1 MQKQQLTKILG
12 AGGAVLLF
20 VILIWQSVA
29 IDYGQHERYQ
39 DKITQQ
45 FQSDATINQS
55 ILKSQYSLLS
65 SYDPLVRAVND
76 QKIFQQDLQQQ
87 IPDFI
92 SGDKGKI
99 QSILTENIK
108 TVKKQE
114 DLVEQFKSQNA
125 ILKNSLSYL
134 PDLIQELKKQGLAK
148 DGTILAS
155 MLDNILLYTVAADAD
170 LVPVI
175 QNQLAQSQPLPNPP
189 LVKLALAHTKIILD
203 GKPKIAQLTKEILAL
218 PASANIRKLDTAYS
232 QSYQNALNRSSIFRQ
247 LAYGLLLVIGSI
259 AAYWTIQNIR
269 RSSRRTVSILES
281 ITDAFISVD
290 RQWQI
295 SSINP
300 QAANILGQDAQA
312 LLGLNF
318 WNAVP
323 PELGKDRSKQYNQS
337 ISNTEM
343 ETFEAQDPGSKNWFE
358 VRAYPGRE
366 GLSIF
371 LQNIT
376 ERKQNTLALRQM
388 NQTLED
394 RVTARTEQLAQSMK
408 IAEDGRLKAEEA
420 NRSKSEFLANM
431 SHELRTPLNAIIGY
445 SEILEEDA
453 TDIGQDDFVPDLQK
467 IKNSGKH
474 LLGLI
479 NDVLDLSKIEAGKM
493 DLYLESFD
501 LNTIV
506 KEIGETI
513 LPMAEKNGNSIVIN
527 CPKNLGNMYADQT
540 KVKQSLL
547 NLLSNACKF
556 TQGGDIRL
564 DVEYQPQQHD
574 GNDAAQ
580 SIMVFKISDTGIGM
594 TPEQIQKLFQSFTQA
609 DASTTRKYGGTGLGL
624 AITKSFSRLMGG
636 DVNVESTY
644 GVGSTFTLWLPQSVQ
659 KENPN
664 QLKVPELV
672 QLPQVSAKSTD
683 RKTILVVDD
692 DPATREV
699 LERTLTKKGYQ
710 VVSIA
715 SGTQCIELAEQ
726 LRPDF
731 ITLDVEMP
739 EMDGWS
745 VLTALK
751 EHPILASIPVIM
763 LTMVTDQDLGYAL
776 GASEYLIKP
785 VNIDRLTAILKK
797 HQSRKSSGPVLVV
810 EDDLASREM
819 LCTLLDRRGWEV
831 AQVENGR
838 LALEFLEHTTP
849 GLILLDLMMPEVDG
863 FEVLRQL
870 RIHPTWRDIPVVVV
884 TAKELSTSERQWL
897 SEQVQGFHQKG
908 GIDRQA
914 LLSEVEELIE
924 FATPAT
930 PASVH

>member
-1 MQKQQLTKILG
+1 MQKKQLKKTLG
-12 AGGAVLLF
+12 VCGAVLLF
-20 VILIWQSVA
+20 VILMWQSSA
-29 IDYGQHERYQ
+29 IDYNQHERYQ
-39 DKITQQ
+39 EKIVQQ
-45 FQSDATINQS
+45 FQSDATIDQT

-76 QKIFQQDLQQQ
+76 QRTFQQDLQQ

-92 SGDKGKI
+92 GGDKSAI
-99 QSILTENIK
+99 QSVLAENLK
-108 TVKKQE
+108 TVKVQE
-114 DLVEQFKSQNA
+114 DLVERFKSHNA
-125 ILKNSLSYL
+125 VLKNSLSYL
-134 PDLIQELKKQGLAK
+134 PNLIQDLKKQGLAK
-148 DGTILAS
+148 DGTTVAS
-155 MLDNILLYTVAADAD
+155 MLDNILLYTVAVDVD

-175 QNQLAQSQPLPNPP
+175 QAQLNQLQPLANPP

-203 GKPKIAQLTKEILAL
+203 GKPKIAEITKAILAL
-218 PASANIRKLDTAYS
+218 PISENIRKLDSSYS
-232 QSYQNALNRSSIFRQ
+232 QSYQNALDRANLFRQ
-247 LAYGLLLVIGSI
+247 FAYIWLLVLGSSLAYWV
-259 AAYWTIQNIR
+259 IQNVKK
-269 RSSRRTVSILES
+269 SSRRTASILES
-281 ITDAFISVD
+281 ITDAFVSID

-300 QAANILGQDAQA
+300 QAANILGKNSQVLVGQE
-312 LLGLNF
+312 L
-318 WNAVP
+318 WNVFP
-323 PELGKDRSKQYNQS
+323 PSLGKDRIEQYDRAIFNGK
-337 ISNTEM
+337 M
-343 ETFEAQDPGSKNWFE
+343 ETFEAQDTDSKNWFE

-371 LQNIT
+371 FQNIT
-376 ERKQNTLALRQM
+376 DRKQSSLALQEL
-388 NQTLED
+388 NHQLED
-394 RVTARTEQLAQSMK
+394 RVVARTEQLAHSMK
-408 IAEDGRLKAEEA
+408 IAEDGRIKAEDA

-453 TDIGQDDFVPDLQK
+453 ADIGQDHFVPDLQK
-467 IKNSGKH
+467 IRNSGKH

-501 LNTIV
+501 LNAVI
-506 KEIGETI
+506 KEIGDTI

-527 CPKNLGNMYADQT
+527 CPKNLGKMYADQI

-564 DVEYQPQQHD
+564 DVEYQQRYHD
-574 GNDAAQ
+574 GNDAAANL
-580 SIMVFKISDTGIGM
+580 MVFKISDTGIGM
-594 TPEQIQKLFQSFTQA
+594 TPAQMTKLFQSFSQA

-624 AITKSFSRLMGG
+624 AITKSFSQLMGG

-644 GVGSTFTLWLPQSVQ
+644 GVGSTFTLWLPQTV
-659 KENPN
+659 KLENTPSI
-664 QLKVPELV
+664 QIPELN
-672 QLPQVSAKSTD
+672 QLPQITSKSTD

-692 DPATREV
+692 DPATRDV

-715 SGTQCIELAEQ
+715 SGTQCVQVAEQ

-739 EMDGWS
+739 DMNGWS

-763 LTMVTDQDLGYAL
+763 LTMVTDRDLGYAL
-776 GASEYLIKP
+776 GASEYLLKP
-785 VNIDRLTAILKK
+785 VSIDRLTAILEK

-810 EDDLASREM
+810 EDDPASREM
-819 LCTLLDRRGWEV
+819 LCTLLDRRGWDV
-831 AQVENGR
+831 VQVENGR
-838 LALEFLEHTTP
+838 LALDFLKYTIP

-870 RIHPTWRDIPVVVV
+870 RIHPDWRNIPVVVV
-884 TAKELSTSERQWL
+884 TAKELTTAERQCL

-924 FATPAT
+924 FAIPAEIS
-930 PASVH
+930 PIL